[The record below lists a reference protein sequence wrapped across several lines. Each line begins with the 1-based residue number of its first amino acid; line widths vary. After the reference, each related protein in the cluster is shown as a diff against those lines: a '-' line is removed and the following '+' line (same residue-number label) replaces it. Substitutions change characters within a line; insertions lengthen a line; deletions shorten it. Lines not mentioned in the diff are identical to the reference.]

1 MYRLVPSDPGM
12 LVAGS
17 ARMTVLKTPVS
28 IGVGGLR
35 LLEQIF
41 PYDNEQDHDD
51 CDARKR
57 ERHRSSLSRRITP
70 LLSAHMGESGTQMC
84 RVLGIVFALTL
95 TTGGALW
102 LLVQIIMPEYAS
114 RNLVVA
120 ACIVFAMGAH
130 WLWTDYVHPTSGQ
143 EE

>member
-57 ERHRSSLSRRITP
+57 ERARF
-70 LLSAHMGESGTQMC
+70 QD
-84 RVLGIVFALTL
+84 
-95 TTGGALW
+95 
-102 LLVQIIMPEYAS
+102 AS
-114 RNLVVA
+114 RPFSAPIWVNLGLKCA
-120 ACIVFAMGAH
+120 GC
-130 WLWTDYVHPTSGQ
+130 S
-143 EE
+143 E

>member
-1 MYRLVPSDPGM
+1 MKTVPNRLAVKARNFHCRRRKSLGLAPGGQGYPGKIMNRLVPSDPGM

-57 ERHRSSLSRRITP
+57 ERAR
-70 LLSAHMGESGTQMC
+70 
-84 RVLGIVFALTL
+84 F
-95 TTGGALW
+95 
-102 LLVQIIMPEYAS
+102 
-114 RNLVVA
+114 
-120 ACIVFAMGAH
+120 
-130 WLWTDYVHPTSGQ
+130 Q
-143 EE
+143 EHHAPSQRPYG

>member
-57 ERHRSSLSRRITP
+57 ERHRSSLSRRMTP
-70 LLSAHMGESGTQMC
+70 LLSAHMGEY
-84 RVLGIVFALTL
+84 LGLKCP
-95 TTGGALW
+95 GSS
-102 LLVQIIMPEYAS
+102 E
-114 RNLVVA
+114 
-120 ACIVFAMGAH
+120 
-130 WLWTDYVHPTSGQ
+130 
-143 EE
+143 

>member
-35 LLEQIF
+35 EQI
-41 PYDNEQDHDD
+41 EQDHDD

-70 LLSAHMGESGTQMC
+70 LLSAHMGEY
-84 RVLGIVFALTL
+84 LGLKCP
-95 TTGGALW
+95 GCS
-102 LLVQIIMPEYAS
+102 E
-114 RNLVVA
+114 
-120 ACIVFAMGAH
+120 
-130 WLWTDYVHPTSGQ
+130 
-143 EE
+143 